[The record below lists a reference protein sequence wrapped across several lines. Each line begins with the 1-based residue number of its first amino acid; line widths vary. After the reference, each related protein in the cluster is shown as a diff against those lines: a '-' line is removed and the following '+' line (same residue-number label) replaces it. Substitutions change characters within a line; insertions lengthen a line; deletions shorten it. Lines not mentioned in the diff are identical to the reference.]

1 MSIKID
7 SQLCSGCGK
16 CRLVCPGSLLYEDN
30 AGRTEIRY
38 PGECWGCTS
47 CVKECDFKA
56 IKYYLGA
63 DMGGNGS
70 FMYTKREGQLLHW
83 IIAKPDGS
91 EKRLT
96 TDKSKANA
104 Y

>member
-7 SQLCSGCGK
+7 SQKCNGCGK
-16 CRLVCPGSLLYEDN
+16 CRQVCPGNLLYKDS
-30 AGRTEIRY
+30 AGKTEIKY
-38 PGECWGCTS
+38 PKECWGCTS
-47 CVKECDFKA
+47 CVKECNCNA

-70 FMYTKREGQLLHW
+70 YMYTERDGQLLHW
-83 IIAKPDGS
+83 IIVAPDGS
-91 EKRLT
+91 EQRLT
-96 TDKSKANA
+96 TDKSQGNA

>member
-7 SQLCSGCGK
+7 SLQCNGCGK
-16 CRLVCPGSLLYEDN
+16 CRLVCPGSLLYEDH
-30 AGRTEIRY
+30 AGKTVIKY
-38 PGECWGCTS
+38 PQECWGCTS
-47 CVKECDFKA
+47 CVKECDCKA

-70 FMYTKREGQLLHW
+70 FMYTQKEGALLHW
-83 IIAKPDGS
+83 IIVAPDGS
-91 EKRLT
+91 EQKLT
-96 TDKSKANA
+96 TDKTKANA